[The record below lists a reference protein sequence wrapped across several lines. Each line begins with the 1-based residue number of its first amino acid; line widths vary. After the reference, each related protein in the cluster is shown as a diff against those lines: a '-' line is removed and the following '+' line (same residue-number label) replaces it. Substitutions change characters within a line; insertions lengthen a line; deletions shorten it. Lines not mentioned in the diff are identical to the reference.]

1 MDVRGAKIVGL
12 GSYVPERILTNF
24 DLEKMVDTTDEWI
37 VSHTGM
43 KERHLAADDQ
53 ATSDLAYE
61 AAVAA
66 LRDADL
72 DPNDLDLIIVATVT
86 PDMPFPST
94 ASLVQ
99 GRLAANKAGAFDLMI
114 GCTGFVYALAVATSM
129 VQSGAINHALVIAA
143 ETLSRLVDWSDR
155 ATCVLFGDG
164 AGAVVISPAEPGEG
178 IQAFELRSDGAN
190 WQYLRVPAGGS
201 RTPVTPENVAA
212 GEHLLLM
219 EGHEV
224 FKLAVRGCPEVAEA
238 VMAKVGLT
246 HDDIDWAVFHQAN
259 KRILE
264 AVAKRLDIPE
274 ERVICDVEKYANTSA
289 ATIPL
294 AMDELYKEGK
304 LKAGD
309 NILLAAFGAGFSVA
323 GGVLKW
329 TK

>member
-143 ETLSRLVDWSDR
+143 ETLSRLVDWATARR
-155 ATCVLFGDG
+155 ACCSAT
-164 AGAVVISPAEPGEG
+164 APG
-178 IQAFELRSDGAN
+178 QWSLARLS
-190 WQYLRVPAGGS
+190 RVKA
-201 RTPVTPENVAA
+201 
-212 GEHLLLM
+212 
-219 EGHEV
+219 
-224 FKLAVRGCPEVAEA
+224 FKLSSCAPTEPTGSTCACRP
-238 VMAKVGLT
+238 
-246 HDDIDWAVFHQAN
+246 
-259 KRILE
+259 E
-264 AVAKRLDIPE
+264 AVAPR
-274 ERVICDVEKYANTSA
+274 
-289 ATIPL
+289 
-294 AMDELYKEGK
+294 
-304 LKAGD
+304 
-309 NILLAAFGAGFSVA
+309 
-323 GGVLKW
+323 
-329 TK
+329 

>member
-1 MDVRGAKIVGL
+1 M
-12 GSYVPERILTNF
+12 
-24 DLEKMVDTTDEWI
+24 
-37 VSHTGM
+37 
-43 KERHLAADDQ
+43 
-53 ATSDLAYE
+53 
-61 AAVAA
+61 
-66 LRDADL
+66 
-72 DPNDLDLIIVATVT
+72 
-86 PDMPFPST
+86 
-94 ASLVQ
+94 
-99 GRLAANKAGAFDLMI
+99 
-114 GCTGFVYALAVATSM
+114 
-129 VQSGAINHALVIAA
+129 
-143 ETLSRLVDWSDR
+143 
-155 ATCVLFGDG
+155 
-164 AGAVVISPAEPGEG
+164 
-178 IQAFELRSDGAN
+178 
-190 WQYLRVPAGGS
+190 
-201 RTPVTPENVAA
+201 TPENVAA